1 MLYFARLDQFED
13 VFEAEVPYANI
24 NNIPSYVDLERQK
37 NSYKKLSNFIRVVTY
52 ITCFHISSF
61 ESAAMWKLYSKDMGI
76 AIQTNTGRLIEAL
89 KNEPQ
94 KIFIGKV
101 KYIDEY
107 KNNIERIDNFGLS
120 YIKRRSFM
128 YEQEL
133 RCSIVRSDDLTSYD
147 FLYYKFSKPKG
158 YNAIVDLEKL
168 IEKIYISPYAPDYI
182 LEVVQDILK
191 KFNYNL
197 PVIKSNLFSLN

>member
-1 MLYFARLDQFED
+1 
-13 VFEAEVPYANI
+13 
-24 NNIPSYVDLERQK
+24 
-37 NSYKKLSNFIRVVTY
+37 
-52 ITCFHISSF
+52 
-61 ESAAMWKLYSKDMGI
+61 
-76 AIQTNTGRLIEAL
+76 
-89 KNEPQ
+89 
-94 KIFIGKV
+94 
-101 KYIDEY
+101 
-107 KNNIERIDNFGLS
+107 
-120 YIKRRSFM
+120 M

-147 FLYYKFSKPKG
+147 LLYYKFSKPKG